1 MRSVPVSD
9 SRGAR
14 LAGGAGFLDGGP
26 SIAAP
31 GPHFSASLERGLAI
45 LEGFD
50 DGNRL
55 QGIADIADRLQM
67 SRSTVHRYV
76 ITLQA
81 LGFLEQGDR
90 RRYGLTLGVTELG
103 CSATSGISLLEQ
115 ARSFM
120 QELARQTGFGVDL
133 GILDGPDV
141 LLVER
146 IASRRRGV
154 IREGRAPAGE
164 LRLPVYCTAL
174 GKLLLATVPADV
186 QRQLLGELALER
198 RTPSTIVNKR
208 MLRDELSQIS
218 ASGLAVSD
226 EEMEPGLVTIAAA
239 VRDESGEAHAALG
252 LSAMTSTIAAESF
265 ISALGPHLQST
276 ADQISARLGY
286 RRAHERPRGAG

>member
-1 MRSVPVSD
+1 M
-9 SRGAR
+9 
-14 LAGGAGFLDGGP
+14 
-26 SIAAP
+26 
-31 GPHFSASLERGLAI
+31 
-45 LEGFD
+45 
-50 DGNRL
+50 
-55 QGIADIADRLQM
+55 
-67 SRSTVHRYV
+67 

-103 CSATSGISLLEQ
+103 CSATSGMSLLEQ

>member
-1 MRSVPVSD
+1 
-9 SRGAR
+9 
-14 LAGGAGFLDGGP
+14 LAGGAGFLDGAP

-31 GPHFSASLERGLAI
+31 GPHFSASLERCLAI

-55 QGIADIADRLQM
+55 QGIADIAERLQM

-81 LGFLEQGDR
+81 LGFLEQGNR
-90 RRYGLTLGVTELG
+90 RRYGLTLGVTKLG
-103 CSATSGISLLEQ
+103 CSATSGMSLVAQ

-141 LLVER
+141 LLVEC

-174 GKLLLATVPADV
+174 GKLLLATVPADA
-186 QRQLLGELALER
+186 QRELLGELALNVVHR
-198 RTPSTIVNKR
+198 ARS
-208 MLRDELSQIS
+208 S
-218 ASGLAVSD
+218 ASGCCATSSRRYPPAAWWSA
-226 EEMEPGLVTIAAA
+226 MRRWSPGL
-239 VRDESGEAHAALG
+239 
-252 LSAMTSTIAAESF
+252 
-265 ISALGPHLQST
+265 
-276 ADQISARLGY
+276 
-286 RRAHERPRGAG
+286 